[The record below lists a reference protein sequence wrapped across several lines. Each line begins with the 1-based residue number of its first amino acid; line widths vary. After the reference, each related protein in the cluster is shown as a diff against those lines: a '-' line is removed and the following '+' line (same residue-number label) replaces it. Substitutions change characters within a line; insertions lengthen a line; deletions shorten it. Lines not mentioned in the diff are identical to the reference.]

1 MRRLVLA
8 ALALSVV
15 GLAASTAVTEPQ
27 QPRVP
32 GAFRSRITLVPVDV
46 RVLDSKGRPVTD
58 LRRDEF
64 RIFEDGRLQEI
75 GAFEHLDFTAEPA
88 PGATDT
94 DAGPALRR
102 AVGPDIPAPSGRVFL
117 FMLGRGRLQ
126 HPTRVLDA
134 LIEFLD
140 TRMLP
145 QDHAAVIAYN
155 RATDFTRDHRK
166 LKAVVEAFRQKHER
180 LEQRMTARQSGLAAA
195 FGNKEVPPELQAEV
209 DAIFAADG
217 APGFR
222 EMPPARAT
230 DAARIE
236 QEMRDVGNLL
246 QPVGVS
252 MPVSGLA
259 AGAPADLASLDE
271 YMEGS
276 LKTLQDLGGLLAGI
290 EYLRYLD
297 GEKHLVYV
305 SEAGLRLPRRKYDE
319 SIAAIAS
326 DARVAVNVIHTGG
339 TSSVMVRGTPR
350 ANVTQT
356 FSMAGLRLLADRTG
370 GRAALFK
377 TGAQALG
384 DIDRASRSQYV
395 LGYYPTN
402 GEQDGRYRKI
412 TVKVTRPGVTA
423 LYRNGY
429 FARQLLVPTD
439 RRQFM
444 AFSRILAAGSYPGAI
459 RDIAVSVNAT
469 RDPATGEVRIAVTVK
484 PNRLR
489 VVERDGRHFVEL
501 DVALFNG
508 DTRDE
513 LVSQLWQR
521 IDLNLSAAEMATAM
535 SNDIKYTMRF
545 IPERTPANVKV
556 VVYDHVS
563 DLIGTAA
570 APVR

>member
-1 MRRLVLA
+1 MKLILLA
-8 ALALSVV
+8 ALLSV
-15 GLAASTAVTEPQ
+15 AAVEGQ
-27 QPRVP
+27 QPQVP
-32 GAFRSRITLVPVDV
+32 GAFRSRITMVPVDV
-46 RVLDSKGRPVTD
+46 RVLDGKGRPVTD
-58 LRRDEF
+58 LTRDEF
-64 RIFEDGRLQEI
+64 QIFEDGRRQEI
-75 GAFEHLDFTAEPA
+75 GAFDHVTFTAEPA
-88 PGATDT
+88 SVAAA

-102 AVGPDIPAPSGRVFL
+102 AVGPDLPSPSGRVFL
-117 FMLGRGRLQ
+117 IMLGRGRLQ
-126 HPTRVLDA
+126 HPTRILDA
-134 LIEFLD
+134 LIDFLD
-140 TRMLP
+140 TRLLP

-166 LKAVVEAFRQKHER
+166 LKAVVQAFRQTHER

-195 FGNKEVPPELQAEV
+195 FGNKEVPPELQGDV
-209 DAIFAADG
+209 DAIFKVAG

-236 QEMRDVGNLL
+236 QEMRDAGNLL

-259 AGAPADLASLDE
+259 AGTPEELNSLDE

-305 SEAGLRLPRRKYDE
+305 SERGLQLPRRKYDE

-326 DARVAVNVIHTGG
+326 DARVVVDVIHTGG

-350 ANVTQT
+350 ANFTQT
-356 FSMAGLRLLADRTG
+356 WSMAGLRLLADRTG

-377 TGAQALG
+377 KGAEALD
-384 DIDRASRSQYV
+384 DIDRASRSQYT
-395 LGYYPTN
+395 LGYYPSN
-402 GEQDGRYRKI
+402 GEQDGRYRSI

-429 FARQLLVPTD
+429 YARQQLVPTD

-444 AFSRILAAGSYPGAI
+444 AFSRILAAGNYPGPI
-459 RDIAVSVNAT
+459 RDIGLQVEASVDRAT
-469 RDPATGEVRIAVTVK
+469 SEVRIAVTVK
-484 PNRLR
+484 PDRLR
-489 VVERDGRHFVEL
+489 VTERDGRQYVEL
-501 DVALFNG
+501 DVAVFNG
-508 DTRDE
+508 DTRDR
-513 LVSQLWQR
+513 LVSQMWQR
-521 IDLNLSAAEMATAM
+521 IDLNLTPAEMAIAM
-535 SNDIKYTMRF
+535 SNDIAYTLRF
-545 IPERTPANVKV
+545 TPQRMPANVKV

-563 DLIGTAA
+563 DLIGSAG

>member
-1 MRRLVLA
+1 MRPLLLV
-8 ALALSVV
+8 ALALS
-15 GLAASTAVTEPQ
+15 AAAVNGQ
-27 QPRVP
+27 QTKVP
-32 GAFRSRITLVPVDV
+32 GAFTSRITLVPVDV

-64 RIFEDGRLQEI
+64 EIFEDGRAQEI
-75 GAFEHLDFTAEPA
+75 GAFEHIAFAAEPA
-88 PGATDT
+88 AVSHEAE
-94 DAGPALRR
+94 AGPALRR
-102 AVGPDIPAPSGRVFL
+102 AVGPDIPPPSGRVFL

-134 LIEFLD
+134 LIDFLD

-155 RATDFTRDHRK
+155 RATDFTRDHAK
-166 LKAVVEAFRQKHER
+166 LKAVVHAFRQKHER
-180 LEQRMTARQSGLAAA
+180 LEQRMSARQSGLAAA
-195 FGNKEVPPELQAEV
+195 FGNKEVPVELQAEV
-209 DAIFAADG
+209 DAVFKVDG

-252 MPVSGLA
+252 MPVSGMA
-259 AGAPADLASLDE
+259 AGSPADLASLDE

-305 SEAGLRLPRRKYDE
+305 SEGGLRLPRRKYDE

-350 ANVTQT
+350 ANWAQT
-356 FSMAGLRLLADRTG
+356 WSMAGLRLLADRTG

-377 TGAQALG
+377 KGADALA
-384 DIDRASRSQYV
+384 DIDRTSRSQYV

-402 GEQDGRYRKI
+402 GEQDGRYRNI

-439 RRQFM
+439 RRRFM
-444 AFSRILAAGSYPGAI
+444 AFSRILAAGSYPGPI
-459 RDIAVSVNAT
+459 RDIGVSVDAT
-469 RDPATGEVRIAVTVK
+469 RDLSTGEIRVAVVVTPHRI
-484 PNRLR
+484 R
-489 VVERDGRHFVEL
+489 VVERDGRQFVEL
-501 DVALFNG
+501 DVALFKG
-508 DTRDE
+508 DTRDR
-513 LVSQLWQR
+513 LISQLWQR

-535 SNDIKYTMRF
+535 SNDIQYTMRF
-545 IPERTPANVKV
+545 TPQRTPANVKV